1 MTFRVVA
8 RRAARAGR
16 FGDGV
21 GLGWGGLVGGSW
33 CWVVLFSDTL
43 V

>member
-1 MTFRVVA
+1 MRFLVAA

-21 GLGWGGLVGGSW
+21 GRRVGRGIGLG
-33 CWVVLFSDTL
+33 CFQTL
-43 V
+43 WFGMG